1 MKHNKYFRYIVLS
14 LAVLLGINAHAAQ
27 TDINNTELD
36 KHYGWLSLGG
46 GYFTLLEKFDDISTK
61 GGGQVSLAGGYEMR
75 YGWFYLSAGIDF
87 AFWLSN
93 ATTQTWRF
101 DRAMYDTQ
109 GKLMTFHYDLA
120 ASKEHS
126 YGLTA
131 RIPIMI
137 GVNRKGFYFG
147 VGANVGYHILS
158 DNRVSR
164 PYTGY
169 ATYDQYFED
178 FEDMPN
184 HYYTNF
190 TATNTEHLR
199 MNIPVNLIA
208 EIGYDVLYGYS
219 DSSYGRDKVL
229 KIGVYAEYGLMNAFS
244 NKTDASLFE
253 PNPEHPTQLDVWSY
267 YNNKAT
273 TTNKVLPLSAGIK
286 LTWMLRI
293 PTKNCHCK

>member
-46 GYFTLLEKFDDISTK
+46 GYFTLLEKFNDISTK

-93 ATTQTWRF
+93 ATTQTWKF

-131 RIPIMI
+131 RIPISLSLM
-137 GVNRKGFYFG
+137 RST
-147 VGANVGYHILS
+147 GA
-158 DNRVSR
+158 
-164 PYTGY
+164 T
-169 ATYDQYFED
+169 
-178 FEDMPN
+178 
-184 HYYTNF
+184 
-190 TATNTEHLR
+190 
-199 MNIPVNLIA
+199 
-208 EIGYDVLYGYS
+208 
-219 DSSYGRDKVL
+219 
-229 KIGVYAEYGLMNAFS
+229 
-244 NKTDASLFE
+244 
-253 PNPEHPTQLDVWSY
+253 
-267 YNNKAT
+267 
-273 TTNKVLPLSAGIK
+273 
-286 LTWMLRI
+286 
-293 PTKNCHCK
+293 